1 MGRRVLLAGLTAA
14 LALGSIVGPEVAGA
28 GPGGSKGPGRAP
40 FKLAVISSRP
50 DTVSGGDALVRVD
63 APRRGR
69 SKRLRLVVN
78 GEEVT
83 DSLAPGRGHAL
94 VALIDGLDVG
104 DNTVKLFRGRAKRPV
119 AKLKVTNHAITGPVF
134 SGPHIPLYCS
144 AGGPPWNL
152 GQVDGDCHVGEPS
165 VVYHYGTTAGMFE
178 LLADPDGEL
187 PADLATTTTTDGH
200 EVPYIVRVERGTI
213 NRAVYET
220 AILHDPRG
228 DTPSP
233 WVDTDGWNE
242 RLVYTFGGGCGI
254 GYHQGA
260 GTGGVLND
268 TLLHQ
273 GYATASAT
281 FNVFQQNCN
290 DVTSAETATMV
301 KEHFIE
307 TFGAPDF
314 TMGWG
319 ASAGT
324 MQQLLISNAYP
335 GILDGVI
342 GSVGYPDERSTT
354 MSGHDCRVLTGAMD
368 RLVGTPLEFTQE
380 QRTAVMGFSPVTQ
393 PGFPFT
399 CFGYMFFD
407 GVDYPR
413 PCPPQIPPGDVYDPV
428 TNPGGIRCAIAD
440 FVANVYGTDPA
451 TGFGRRFVPDTV
463 GVQYGLDAVRDGVIS
478 IDQFLELN
486 RRIGGFDIDGN
497 PTAARSEADPIA
509 LERAYATGRIN
520 QFDGGL
526 TWTPIIETRQY
537 TDFSGD
543 FHDKQRSYS
552 MRARL
557 LAATGDAFNHVSWTA
572 DPGPAFDALQE
583 RALAEMDTWLTART
597 ELAAA
602 RRRLDPVELT
612 RRSKPAG
619 LGDGCVDHDGNRID
633 EPLTLDPA
641 AACNQLFPYHENPRI
656 AAGGPRANDI
666 VKCQLTDPDRDAYG
680 AELTDEEWAKLLA
693 TFPDGVCDWTV
704 PGVGQVSLEAL
715 WIRF

>member
-1 MGRRVLLAGLTAA
+1 M
-14 LALGSIVGPEVAGA
+14 IGPAMAGA
-28 GPGGSKGPGRAP
+28 GSGGGASPARAP
-40 FKLAVISSRP
+40 FNLSVISSRP
-50 DTVSGGDALVRVD
+50 DAASGGDALIRVE
-63 APRRGR
+63 APGAGVL
-69 SKRLRLVVN
+69 KRLRLVVN
-78 GEEVT
+78 GEDAT
-83 DSLAPGRGHAL
+83 DSLAPGRDGALAAL
-94 VALIDGLDVG
+94 VDGLDVG
-104 DNTVKLFRGRAKRPV
+104 DNPVELFIGPAPRPV
-119 AKLKVTNHAITGPVF
+119 ASLMVTNHAITGPVF

-144 AGGPPWNL
+144 ADGPPWDL
-152 GQVDGDCHVGEPS
+152 GPVDGDCHVGGPS
-165 VVYHYGTTAGMFE
+165 VAYYYRTTGGTFQT
-178 LLADPDGEL
+178 LADPDGEL
-187 PADLATTTTTDGH
+187 PGDLATTTTTDGH
-200 EVPYIVRVERGTI
+200 EVPYIVRVESGTI

-260 GTGGVLND
+260 ATGGVLND
-268 TLLHQ
+268 TLLRR

-290 DVTSAETATMV
+290 DVTSAETAMMV

-307 TFGAPDF
+307 TYGAPDF

-319 ASAGT
+319 GSAGT

-342 GSVGYPDERSTT
+342 GFIGYPDERSTT
-354 MSGHDCRVLTGAMD
+354 VSGHECRALTGAMD
-368 RLVGTPLEFTQE
+368 LLIGTPLEFSQE
-380 QRTAVMGFSPVTQ
+380 QRTAVTGFSPVTQ

-407 GVDYPR
+407 GVDYPTS
-413 PCPPQIPPGDVYDPV
+413 CPPQIPPGDVYDPV

-440 FVANVYGTDPA
+440 FVSNVYGTDPA
-451 TGFGRRFVPDTV
+451 TGFGRPFVPDTV
-463 GVQYGLDAVRDGVIS
+463 GVQYGLDAVRDRVIS
-478 IDQFLELN
+478 VDQFLELN
-486 RRIGGFDIDGN
+486 RRVGGIDIDGN
-497 PTAARSEADPIA
+497 PTAERSEADPIA

-543 FHDKQRSYS
+543 FHDKERSYS

-572 DPGPAFDALQE
+572 DPGPAANALQE
-583 RALAEMDTWLTART
+583 RALVEMDAWLTARID
-597 ELAAA
+597 LAAA
-602 RRRLDPVELT
+602 RPRFDPVELT
-612 RRSKPAG
+612 RRSKPTDLA
-619 LGDGCVDHDGNRID
+619 DGCVDHDGNWVA

-641 AACNQLFPYHENPRI
+641 AAFNQLFP
-656 AAGGPRANDI
+656 
-666 VKCQLTDPDRDAYG
+666 
-680 AELTDEEWAKLLA
+680 
-693 TFPDGVCDWTV
+693 
-704 PGVGQVSLEAL
+704 
-715 WIRF
+715 